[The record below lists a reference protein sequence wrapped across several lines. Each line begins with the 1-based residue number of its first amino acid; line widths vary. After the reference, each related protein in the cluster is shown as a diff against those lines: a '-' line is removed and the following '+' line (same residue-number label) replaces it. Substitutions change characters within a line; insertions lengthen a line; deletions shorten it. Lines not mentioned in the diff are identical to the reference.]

1 MKLKMMGTILLILF
15 IVSTNSM
22 AYTAQRGEQEVRSFL
37 NYRIK
42 YVHSNAFNTSLT
54 LPKSRVRDYTD
65 EIIKW
70 SNHYSEKFNVDVD
83 PLLVAAI
90 LETETNFVSRADY
103 DQGKSIGISS
113 MKIDTAKWIAEKLEV
128 DYNKWRKL
136 DPTDLGIKFAVY
148 YLALAQQLYDSD
160 LNRTIISYNQGFTNA
175 NSKHSDELYHNY
187 LFQVL
192 GRYKFYKERI
202 NYYGG
207 YASQH
212 FEQLFLE
219 LE

>member
-1 MKLKMMGTILLILF
+1 MRLKTISISLLFLLI
-15 IVSTNSM
+15 ISTTSM
-22 AYTAQRGEQEVRSFL
+22 AYSMQREEQQIRNFL

-42 YVHSNAFNTSLT
+42 YIHNNAYNTTVT
-54 LPKSRVRDYTD
+54 LSKSRVEEYTE

-70 SNHYSEKFNVDVD
+70 SNYYSEKFNVDVN

-90 LETETNFVSRADY
+90 LETETNFVSRSDY
-103 DQGKSIGISS
+103 DQGRSIGISS
-113 MKIDTAKWIAEKLEV
+113 MKINTAEWIAEQLDV

-136 DPTDLGIKFAVY
+136 DPTDLGIKFATY
-148 YLALAQQLYDSD
+148 YLALAYQRYDSNI
-160 LNRTIISYNQGFTNA
+160 NRVIISYNQGFTNA
-175 NSKHSDELYHNY
+175 NSKGADELYNNY

-202 NYYGG
+202 NYYGA
-207 YASQH
+207 YANQH

>member
-1 MKLKMMGTILLILF
+1 MKSKMVTMLLVFLLIM
-15 IVSTNSM
+15 STTSM
-22 AYTAQRGEQEVRSFL
+22 GYTVQREEQQIRSFL

-42 YVHSNAFNTSLT
+42 YIHNNAYNTTVS
-54 LPKSRVRDYTD
+54 LPKFRVEEYTE

-70 SNHYSEKFNVDVD
+70 SNYYSDQFNVDID

-90 LETETNFVSRADY
+90 LETETNFVSRSDY
-103 DQGKSIGISS
+103 DQGRSIGISS
-113 MKIDTAKWIAEKLEV
+113 MKIDTAEWIADQLNV

-136 DPTDLGIKFAVY
+136 DATDLGIKFAVY
-148 YLALAQQLYDSD
+148 YLALASQLYDGD
-160 LNRTIISYNQGFTNA
+160 LNRIIISYNQGFTNA
-175 NSKHSDELYHNY
+175 NSKHSDELFHRY

-192 GRYKFYKERI
+192 GRYNFYKERI